1 MESKKAQDDI
11 TQQQERAI
19 AERLDHVLTR
29 LEFASTV
36 IDSNTDAVIT
46 INNKDVSEAVA
57 ETIRLMDPAIAYLRN
72 YQLMRNSKRC
82 HCPLCGWLVRAQPG
96 EPRSSC
102 GCNVLEDIRK
112 MREAR
117 AEADRKRT
125 WMSISLLAFAMAML
139 IIQLSGCA
147 AHREAEFWQSVERD
161 RLDRMDDPDR
171 CPIES
176 PLVDP
181 AYRAGFRGD
190 RTVDPQVQLSEAYR
204 LGAYYRT
211 NDLLWRDGWR
221 ALEAQRAW
229 AKEQQRT
236 ELVRAQQLERIKQ

>member
-1 MESKKAQDDI
+1 METNDADAKMI
-11 TQQQERAI
+11 T
-19 AERLDHVLTR
+19 ERLNEIIKRMEHASEVLD
-29 LEFASTV
+29 LHQNAEIV
-36 IDSNTDAVIT
+36 C
-46 INNKDVSEAVA
+46 NNKDVIEAVTA
-57 ETIRLMDPAIAYLRN
+57 IIKSVDPAIAYLRN
-72 YQLMRNSKRC
+72 YQMRRESERC
-82 HCPLCGWLVRAQPG
+82 HCPLCGWRVRSTSADS
-96 EPRSSC
+96 RSSC
-102 GCNVLEDIRK
+102 GCQVLADIRK

-117 AEADRKRT
+117 AEADRKRL
-125 WMSISLLAFAMAML
+125 WMSTVLLIFAITMI

-147 AHREAEFWQSVERD
+147 AKREAEFWQSVERD

-204 LGAYYRT
+204 WGAYYRT
-211 NDLLWRDGWR
+211 NDLMWRDGWR

-229 AKEQQRT
+229 AKEQHRT
-236 ELVRAQQLERIKQ
+236 NTLRAQQLERIKQ